1 MMLRRTFLAASAL
14 GVGALGSVRAS
25 PLAGARARQPY
36 TGSTIVIGQSA
47 VQSGPSALLGTEMTD
62 GMRAAF
68 EAANKSGGVG
78 GRKIELVTLDDQ
90 YEPGPC
96 KENTDKL
103 IAQGVF
109 ALGGYIGTAT
119 CLAAYPAIIE
129 AGIPLVGTLT
139 GADSALKFAPN
150 IFHTRPSYSQECQ
163 LLVKQLLAYGD
174 GVRVAIFAQDDG
186 YGEAVTQGVT
196 QALAARGQKPVAVGK
211 VKRNSLD
218 VAEAARVIKASGANA
233 VAMGALYGPCAKL
246 VEELGVQGRA
256 MMYCS
261 VSPII
266 TTGLTRNLGAKA
278 HGIGI
283 IQVAPYPWSD
293 VNPLPLVAEFDKA
306 MALTKAEVSYG
317 ALEGYI
323 NAQLILRGIAQ
334 CGDTLTW
341 QRFADALERRFDLG
355 GFTLDFSSASHNGS
369 NFLAV
374 TVIDSKG
381 RVQA

>member
-14 GVGALGSVRAS
+14 GVGALGPARAAALS
-25 PLAGARARQPY
+25 GARARQPY

-68 EAANKSGGVG
+68 EAANRNGGVG

-109 ALGGYIGTAT
+109 ALGGYVGTAT

-129 AGIPLVGTLT
+129 AGIPLVGSFT
-139 GADSALKFAPN
+139 GAESLRKLAPN
-150 IFHTRPSYSQECQ
+150 IFHTRASYSQECQ
-163 LLVKQLLAYGD
+163 TLVKQLLAFGD
-174 GVRVAIFAQDDG
+174 STRVAIFAQDDA
-186 YGEAVTQGVT
+186 YGETITQDVT

-218 VAEAARVIKASGANA
+218 VAEAARVIKASGATV
-233 VAMGALYGPCAKL
+233 VAMGSVYGACGKL
-246 VEELGVQGRA
+246 VEALGAGGQA

-261 VSPII
+261 VSFIG
-266 TTGLTRNLGAKA
+266 TSGLTKYLGAKA

-283 IQVAPYPWSD
+283 TQVVPYPWND
-293 VNPLPLVAEFDKA
+293 ALPLVAEFRKA
-306 MALTKAEVSYG
+306 MELTKAEISYG

-323 NAQLILRGIAQ
+323 NAQVILRGIAQ

-341 QRFADALERRFDLG
+341 QRFVDALERRFDLG
-355 GFTLDFSSASHNGS
+355 GFTLDFSSASHSGS
-369 NFLAV
+369 SFLDV
-374 TVIDSKG
+374 TVIDANG
-381 RVQA
+381 RVQV